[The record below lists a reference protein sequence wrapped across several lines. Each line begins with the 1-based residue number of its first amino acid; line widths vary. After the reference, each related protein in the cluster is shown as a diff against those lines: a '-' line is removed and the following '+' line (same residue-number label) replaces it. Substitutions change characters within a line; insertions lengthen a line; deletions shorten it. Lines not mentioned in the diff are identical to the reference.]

1 MLGNVV
7 RKERMQKDYFK
18 SGSEH
23 DKEDLKQNKT
33 GISTY

>member
-7 RKERMQKDYFK
+7 RKERMKKEYFK

-23 DKEDLKQNKT
+23 DKEDLKKRKT
-33 GISTY
+33 GLSTY